1 MNKSIAIIAGEPNS
15 ISSEIIFKSWK
26 LKNHFIKYNLPN
38 KVSSYFSKKDLQ
50 NLILYMKK
58 DKKNTSNLINLI
70 LMKKI
75 GKIKLNLN
83 FKDKKI
89 YNFLKEELIN

>member
-1 MNKSIAIIAGEPNS
+1 MLLGIISAITFSLKI
-15 ISSEIIFKSWK
+15 K
-26 LKNHFIKYNLPN
+26 LLSKINYLKIKNHFITYNLPN
-38 KVSSYFSKKDLQ
+38 KIGSYFSKKDL
-50 NLILYMKK
+50 NKLIVFMKK

-75 GKIKLNLN
+75 GKMKLNSN

-89 YNFLKEELIN
+89 HNFLREELIN